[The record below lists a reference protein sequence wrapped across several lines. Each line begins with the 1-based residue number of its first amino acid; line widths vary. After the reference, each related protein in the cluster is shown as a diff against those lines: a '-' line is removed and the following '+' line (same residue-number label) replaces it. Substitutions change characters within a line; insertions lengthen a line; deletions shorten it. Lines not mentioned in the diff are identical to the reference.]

1 MKPILYLHV
10 SLVAML
16 TYSCSLLDNPEIRQY
31 ENTVET
37 AVSKVIPPEEA
48 FANFETLFN
57 GIYGDVKSAMPTCNA
72 SSLEVFGGAY
82 VKSGNIN
89 LPDTTVYLL
98 NFPDSSGFAIMAAQS
113 CMTTPVFC
121 ITEKGSISTEDL
133 QQALVI
139 LESLNGADTKSMPT
153 DSADNEIISIGEDFV
168 PMLIAASAINQTNM
182 TSTDIPIRKYDG
194 EIPEAYPAYY
204 YKTLQKIGPLLTT
217 KWHQDSP
224 FNDFREDGSPA
235 GCVAIAAA
243 QILTFNG
250 FGSAGGRTFDWELLR
265 TVCPYTNISSNGTE
279 GASEEASDLLELVGS
294 PAYCDIDYS
303 PTGSGAYADGAKRTL
318 RNFGYSNVRKYYGF
332 EDADIRR
339 ACVQLNNYLPVYADG
354 QTGFSA
360 GHAWV
365 IDGLYIREARNLT
378 TGEVLR
384 TEHLFHINW
393 GWQGTSDGYYH
404 QGVFDT
410 TQRVTEDQTV
420 DTNNGT
426 LDRCYTWNYRTI
438 TYSL

>member
-1 MKPILYLHV
+1 MKPIIFLHV

-16 TYSCSLLDNPEIRQY
+16 TYSCSLLDNPEIRH

-133 QQALVI
+133 QQALII
-139 LESLNGADTKSMPT
+139 LESLNGADTKSTPT
-153 DSADNEIISIGEDFV
+153 DSADNEIISVGEDFV
-168 PMLIAASAINQTNM
+168 PMLLAASVANQMN
-182 TSTDIPIRKYDG
+182 SYNLGDPRYGG
-194 EIPEAYPAYY
+194 EGLEAYSYY
-204 YKTLQKIGPLLTT
+204 RTLQKIGPLLTT

-250 FGSAGGRTFDWELLR
+250 FGSAGERTFDWELLR
-265 TVCPYTNISSNGTE
+265 TVCPYTDIRSNGTE

-365 IDGLYIREARNLT
+365 IDGLYIREVVKIDT
-378 TGEVLR
+378 KEVLR
-384 TEHLFHINW
+384 TDHLFHINW
-393 GWQGTSDGYYH
+393 GWRGESDGYYH

-410 TQRVTEDQTV
+410 TQRVEEDQTV
-420 DTNNGT
+420 DTNERTQNY
-426 LDRCYTWNYRTI
+426 CYTWNYRTI

>member
-1 MKPILYLHV
+1 MKPIFLHV
-10 SLVAML
+10 SLMTLL
-16 TYSCSLLDNPEIRQY
+16 TCSCSLLDNPENRQY

-113 CMTTPVFC
+113 YMTTPVFC
-121 ITEKGSISTEDL
+121 ITERGSISTKDL
-133 QQALVI
+133 QQALII
-139 LESLNGADTKSMPT
+139 LESQNGADIKSAST

-168 PMLIAASAINQTNM
+168 PMLIAASAINQINI
-182 TSTDIPIRKYDG
+182 SLKDLPIYEYDG
-194 EIPEAYPAYY
+194 EPRKAHPPVY

-217 KWHQDSP
+217 KWHQYSP

-265 TVCPYTNISSNGTE
+265 TVCPYTDLGSNGTE
-279 GASEEASDLLELVGS
+279 GASKEASDLLELVGS
-294 PAYCDIDYS
+294 PDYCKIDYS

-332 EDADIRR
+332 ENADIRR
-339 ACVQLNNYLPVYADG
+339 ACVQLNNYLPVYASG
-354 QTGFSA
+354 QKGFSA

-365 IDGLYIREARNLT
+365 IDGLYIREVINLISN
-378 TGEVLR
+378 EVLS

-393 GWQGTSDGYYH
+393 GWGGVSDGYYH

-420 DTNNGT
+420 DTNNNT